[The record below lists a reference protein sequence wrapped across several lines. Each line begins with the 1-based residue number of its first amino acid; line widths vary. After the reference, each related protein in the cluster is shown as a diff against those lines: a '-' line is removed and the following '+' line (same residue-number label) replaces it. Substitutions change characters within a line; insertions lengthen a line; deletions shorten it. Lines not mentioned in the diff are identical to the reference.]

1 QRNVACS
8 IEHRR
13 WQGRGTC
20 RRNHALSMTVSPSLI
35 TPSLR
40 LATATDVLLYFEWAN
55 DPDVRKMSFDGN
67 SIPIDAHRIWFARKL
82 ESPDVLMLV
91 LEAPSPV
98 GQIRFDVAND
108 VALIGFSLARRARGR
123 GLGSYL
129 LRQGCHHL
137 LSRYPDVRT
146 ARGLVKAANIAS
158 RRAFEAAGFHVSTET
173 WESGVPALTYDID
186 VAQSTATSA
195 S

>member
-1 QRNVACS
+1 
-8 IEHRR
+8 
-13 WQGRGTC
+13 
-20 RRNHALSMTVSPSLI
+20 MTVTPSVI

-40 LATATDVLLYFEWAN
+40 LATAGDLLLYFEWAN

-82 ESPDVLMLV
+82 KSPDVLMLV
-91 LEAPSPV
+91 LEAPTPV

-108 VALIGFSLARRARGR
+108 VALIGFSLARSARGR

-129 LRQGCHHL
+129 LRQGCLHL
-137 LSRYPDVRT
+137 HARFPDVRT

-158 RRAFEAAGFHVSTET
+158 RRAFEAAGFYVAAET
-173 WESGVPALTYDID
+173 RESSIPALTYDID
-186 VAQSTATSA
+186 VARLTASTACTA
-195 S
+195 SPAAS

>member
-1 QRNVACS
+1 
-8 IEHRR
+8 
-13 WQGRGTC
+13 
-20 RRNHALSMTVSPSLI
+20 MTVSPSVI

-55 DPDVRKMSFDGN
+55 DPDVRKVSFDGN
-67 SIPIDAHRIWFARKL
+67 AIPIDAHRIWFAKKL

-91 LEAPSPV
+91 LEAPTPV

-108 VALIGFSLARRARGR
+108 LALIGFSLAGHARGR
-123 GLGSYL
+123 GFGSYL
-129 LRQGCHHL
+129 LRQGCQHL
-137 LSRYPDVRT
+137 HARFPDVRT

-158 RRAFEAAGFHVSTET
+158 RRAFEAAGFHVAAET
-173 WESGVPALTYDID
+173 HESGVPALIYDID
-186 VAQSTATSA
+186 LARFTAATPSTAS

>member
-1 QRNVACS
+1 
-8 IEHRR
+8 
-13 WQGRGTC
+13 
-20 RRNHALSMTVSPSLI
+20 MTVSPSPI

-91 LEAPSPV
+91 LEAPTPV

-108 VALIGFSLARRARGR
+108 VALIGFSLAGRARGR

-129 LRQGCHHL
+129 LRQGCQHL
-137 LSRYPDVRT
+137 HARFPDVRT

-158 RRAFEAAGFHVSTET
+158 RRAFEAAGFHVATET
-173 WESGVPALTYDID
+173 RESGVPALTYDID
-186 VAQSTATSA
+186 VARVTAATPSTAS